1 MPNPIKNDRMS
12 VDQLTNIMVPLIKSE
27 IRRSDGVFADK
38 IASISGLELTTDG
51 KLRIDIGQNPS
62 LLAIDPLGLVT
73 QYITATGTGANV
85 GVKALATGTAKV
97 ELVSSATG
105 QVRLEVGSALT
116 TLILTPTAAQFGS
129 GATTY
134 VIDSISGLLGQID
147 SDGGASFR
155 IEDTGSLSGGLVMS
169 ATETRLAGFTV
180 SGIDGSPVTI
190 QPQDSF
196 ISSPLLHVHGGT
208 GVDIQGGSVHIEGGD
223 TTGTAVNTDGGPT
236 IIAGGIPTGTG
247 KSRVKVRT
255 KTTAGAFLDL
265 ISCYQASGT
274 RFLSFY
280 GATEVAQQAVD
291 IGIAAVHTALVNLG
305 LITSTGV
312 TTAVSGVPTGMC
324 LPYAVGSTPPSGY
337 LLCDGSAVSR
347 TTYATLFA
355 AIGATYGAGDGSTTF
370 NVPDHRGR
378 FVLGVAAAGT
388 GSALAATGGAIDHT
402 HDVNIASTASGVD
415 TDVGGRTTLVV
426 GAPNVALFAHIHNT
440 DPANTTSTT
449 NNPPFIAE
457 YWMIK
462 T

>member
-12 VDQLTNIMVPLIKSE
+12 TDQLTNIMVPLIKAE

-38 IASISGLELTTDG
+38 IATISGLELTTDG

-62 LLAIDPLGLVT
+62 LLAIDSSGLVT
-73 QYITATGTGANV
+73 QYITATGSGANI
-85 GVKALATGTAKV
+85 GVKAMATGVGKT
-97 ELVSSATG
+97 ELMSAATG

-116 TLILTPTAAQFGS
+116 TLILTSTAAQFGA

-134 VIDSISGLLGQID
+134 IIDSTTGLLGQID

-155 IEDTGSLSGGLVMS
+155 IEDTGSLSGGLVMN

-196 ISSPLLHVHGGT
+196 ITSPLLHVHGGT

-236 IIAGGIPTGTG
+236 LVSGGSPTGTG
-247 KSRVKVRT
+247 KSRVKVRA
-255 KTTAGAFLDL
+255 KTSAGAFLDL
-265 ISCYQASGT
+265 ISGYQASGT

-291 IGIAAVHTALVNLG
+291 IGISAVHTALVNLG

-312 TTAVSGVPTGMC
+312 TTAVAGVPTGMC
-324 LPYAVGSTPPSGY
+324 LPYAVSVTPPSGY
-337 LLCDGSAVSR
+337 LLCDGAAVSR

-355 AIGATYGAGDGSTTF
+355 AVGTTYGAGDGSTTF
-370 NVPDHRGR
+370 NVPDYRGR
-378 FVLGVAAAGT
+378 FVLGVATAGT

-402 HDVNIASTASGVD
+402 HDVDIPSTATGVD
-415 TDVGGRTTLVV
+415 TDVGGRAALIG
-426 GAPNVALFAHIHNT
+426 GAPNVALFAHTHNV

-449 NNPPFIAE
+449 NNPPFITA